1 MLDFSAGQL
10 AVSQGVIIGLT
21 FQIQIRL
28 IYFMQ
33 LTNVMTP
40 VVKKKNYM
48 TNLKES
54 KQFMQPTTGSVQ
66 TSFC

>member
-10 AVSQGVIIGLT
+10 AVSQGVSIGLT